1 MMRIGYLMG
10 GGVICTLTDDDN
22 WINVDYIIM
31 LHGNYPEI
39 PIHNWELYKV
49 EYVDDK
55 QLALEYVS
63 AGSK

>member
-1 MMRIGYLMG
+1 M
-10 GGVICTLTDDDN
+10 ICTLTDDDN